1 MAVMRTAGKD
11 AAKKLDTW
19 MRFHRKI
26 NLKNP
31 QNMRDKV
38 IYIENHCQSP
48 LAPLCAD
55 KWAVRSYVAEKGYAN
70 ALIPVYGEACGSFDQ
85 LPFHSF
91 PDRFVLKATHG
102 CKMNYFCEDKAK
114 LNLNDCRKT
123 LTKWLRVTYG
133 AYSGEWHYLNI
144 PHRIYCEEYLGGIE
158 TMVDYKF
165 HCMNGVPQ
173 YVLACGNRSRSGKP
187 KAREAIFDSEWNEL
201 PGLLEKGRFN
211 IPPPACLGQMVEM
224 AKRLSEDFKFV
235 RVDLYERDGKVYF
248 GELTFTPACGVFPQY
263 TDAFLEEMGRRLRL

>member
-19 MRFHRKI
+19 MRFRRKI

-38 IYIENHCQSP
+38 IYIENHCQPP
-48 LAPLCAD
+48 LALLCTD

-102 CKMNYFCEDKAK
+102 CKMNYLD
-114 LNLNDCRKT
+114 RKS
-123 LTKWLRVTYG
+123 V
-133 AYSGEWHYLNI
+133 
-144 PHRIYCEEYLGGIE
+144 
-158 TMVDYKF
+158 V
-165 HCMNGVPQ
+165 
-173 YVLACGNRSRSGKP
+173 
-187 KAREAIFDSEWNEL
+187 
-201 PGLLEKGRFN
+201 
-211 IPPPACLGQMVEM
+211 
-224 AKRLSEDFKFV
+224 
-235 RVDLYERDGKVYF
+235 
-248 GELTFTPACGVFPQY
+248 
-263 TDAFLEEMGRRLRL
+263 